1 MSGGNLNPF
10 KPGSIY
16 EQIGQGVGHAVE
28 NIANNPLPII
38 MAVALT
44 VASGGLGIGAAAA
57 EFVGAEGTMAAAVS
71 AGVNAAIGNAASTAL
86 NGGNVSQIATSGIIA
101 GLSAGAAAG
110 LSGSDLIKS
119 VTDGMDAAT
128 VKMISAAAGQSI
140 GGAVSAV
147 LQGKDPLTGALSGA
161 VTGALTSAFS
171 TSQLGDMSQAAAKV
185 LGNTIGSGAT
195 AALTGGNVATAIAN
209 SAVYGSL
216 KSSLGS
222 AYDSFNQ
229 AQADFNK
236 TYEDAQTK
244 VPDLVQQAQDLL
256 PTVQQQQQDAQT
268 TYDKL
273 QGYVSDYN
281 TAKANNDSAGM
292 TTAANAFNDLK
303 PTYDT
308 QLSTFNDNNSKL
320 SDLSTQI
327 NDTKTTLTTQQQ
339 ALQDAATQLKANYDT
354 FSTKLPELEKQQAQV
369 DATVAKLPDNYAA
382 IYNDAVSKGQ
392 DGNAALAAAMQPYN
406 QNVTAAKATIADL
419 PASMQAKFTADLAS
433 KADPSVAAQD
443 AQTNYMAA
451 VLSGLSGATGTG
463 LTSGSGADK
472 GLVTSPTSTSGL
484 TVPTTGSAI
493 PVDQNITDATGANL
507 NAFGT
512 TSTGAAVGAGTS
524 GTSGLSPALPST
536 GSTSTGSMSAAL
548 SPNTIMGTG
557 LPNGGDIGVTYQLG
571 ANGLPATDTFGQPI
585 KASSVGILGSTATPL
600 FSGNLNIKAP
610 SGTSNTSAAAPAVAT
625 GALGA
630 LAGGAGTSAP
640 ATTTANTDI
649 KDLTPG
655 LTKGSAFKFANE
667 PTFTAQLTQIPQP
680 PANQPDYATEIM
692 NAATGGSTNTAPT
705 SSSNI
710 TDLVPTLT
718 TAGNKFKFASD
729 PVFTSGTFTP
739 VITGA
744 LPTTQSILAAATG
757 GSIQGYAEG
766 QQVQMPDSPSPYLK
780 ASVVRGHQFQPM
792 AHFGG
797 AQLPGYQQQHFS
809 QGGQPEGMPEGHNP
823 QFFSEGGLN
832 TLDNTY
838 VKGEGDGTSD
848 SVAAMLARGEFV
860 IPADVVSDL
869 GNGSNDAGA
878 EVLYEF
884 LKTIREH
891 KRVADAKNLAPD
903 SKGAL
908 AYLLD
913 AKRKVG

>member
-28 NIANNPLPII
+28 NIGKNPLPII

-119 VTDGMDAAT
+119 VTDGMDPST
-128 VKMISAAAGQSI
+128 VKMIAAASGQSI

-185 LGNTIGSGAT
+185 LGNTIGAGAT
-195 AALTGGNVATAIAN
+195 AALTGGNVETAIAN

-244 VPDLVQQAQDLL
+244 MPDLVQQAQDLL

-392 DGNAALAAAMQPYN
+392 DGNTALAAAIDPYN
-406 QNVTAAKATIADL
+406 KNVSAAQATIANL
-419 PASMQAKFTADLAS
+419 PPSIQAKFTADLAS
-433 KADPSVAAQD
+433 KADPSAAAQD
-443 AQTNYMAA
+443 AQTNYTAE

-472 GLVTSPTSTSGL
+472 GLVASPTSTNGL

-507 NAFGT
+507 NAPGT
-512 TSTGAAVGAGTS
+512 SSTGAAIGASPS
-524 GTSGLSPALPST
+524 GTSGLSPTLPAT
-536 GSTSTGSMSAAL
+536 GSSDTGSMSASLAP
-548 SPNTIMGTG
+548 STIMGTG
-557 LPNGGDIGVTYQLG
+557 LPGGGDIGVTYQLG
-571 ANGLPATDTFGQPI
+571 ANGQPAVDSTGQPV
-585 KASSVGILGSTATPL
+585 KASSVGMLGSTSTPL

-610 SGTSNTSAAAPAVAT
+610 SGSSSSAAPAAA
-625 GALGA
+625 GALGV
-630 LAGGAGTSAP
+630 LGAGTT
-640 ATTTANTDI
+640 ATTTPASTTTASTDI

-655 LTKGSAFKFANE
+655 LTKGSAFKFSNE
-667 PTFTAQLTQIPQP
+667 PTFTSQLTPMPQQTT
-680 PANQPDYATEIM
+680 NPDYTTEIM
-692 NAATGGSTNTAPT
+692 SAATGGSTNTAPT
-705 SSSNI
+705 T
-710 TDLVPTLT
+710 TDIVDLQPTLT
-718 TAGNKFKFASD
+718 AAGNRFKMASE
-729 PVFTSGTFTP
+729 PMFTQGTFTP
-739 VITGA
+739 VVTGA
-744 LPTTQSILAAATG
+744 LPSSQNIFAAATG
-757 GSIQGYAEG
+757 GSIPGYAEG

-780 ASVVRGHQFQPM
+780 ASVVRGHQLQPFG
-792 AHFGG
+792 HFGG
-797 AQLPGYQQQHFS
+797 AQFAGYQQQHFA

-832 TLDNTY
+832 TLDNTF

-878 EVLYEF
+878 EVLDEF

-891 KRVADAKNLAPD
+891 KRMADAKNLAPD

>member
-28 NIANNPLPII
+28 NIAKDPLPII

-44 VASGGLGIGAAAA
+44 VASGGLGIGVAAA
-57 EFVGAEGTMAAAVS
+57 EFVGAEGAMAAAVS

-119 VTDGMDAAT
+119 VTDGMDPST
-128 VKMISAAAGQSI
+128 VKMIAAASGQSI

-147 LQGKDPLTGALSGA
+147 LQGKDPLTGAISGA
-161 VTGALTSAFS
+161 VQGALTSTFS
-171 TSQLGDMSQAAAKV
+171 TSELGDMSQAAAKV
-185 LGNTIGSGAT
+185 LGSTLGAGAT
-195 AALTGGNVATAIAN
+195 AALTGGNVPAAIAN

-236 TYEDAQTK
+236 TYQDAQTK

-354 FSTKLPELEKQQAQV
+354 FTTKLPELEKQQAQV

-392 DGNAALAAAMQPYN
+392 DGNTSLAAAMDPYN
-406 QNVTAAKATIADL
+406 KNVSAAQATIANL
-419 PASMQAKFTADLAS
+419 PPSIQAKFTADLAS
-433 KADPSVAAQD
+433 KVDPSAAAQD
-443 AQTNYMAA
+443 AQTNYTAE

-463 LTSGSGADK
+463 LTVGSGADK
-472 GLVTSPTSTSGL
+472 GITLGGTTSGL
-484 TVPTTGSAI
+484 TVPTTGAGI

-507 NAFGT
+507 NAPGT
-512 TSTGAAVGAGTS
+512 SSTGAAIGASPG
-524 GTSGLSPALPST
+524 GFGLNPALPAA
-536 GSTSTGSMSAAL
+536 GSNTSGEFGLSAAL
-548 SPNTIMGTG
+548 PANTIMGTG
-557 LPNGGDIGVTYQLG
+557 LPGGGDIGVTYQLG
-571 ANGLPATDTFGQPI
+571 ANGQPAIDSTGQPI
-585 KASSVGILGSTATPL
+585 KASSVGLLGSTATPL

-610 SGTSNTSAAAPAVAT
+610 SGSSSSAAPAAA
-625 GALGA
+625 GALGV
-630 LAGGAGTSAP
+630 LGAGTT
-640 ATTTANTDI
+640 ATTTPASTTTASTDI

-667 PTFTAQLTQIPQP
+667 PTFTAQLTPMPQQTT
-680 PANQPDYATEIM
+680 NPDYATEIM
-692 NAATGGSTNTAPT
+692 SAATGGSTNTAPT
-705 SSSNI
+705 T
-710 TDLVPTLT
+710 TDIVDLQPTLT
-718 TAGNKFKFASD
+718 AAGNRFKFVSD
-729 PVFTSGTFTP
+729 PTFTSSTFTP
-739 VITGA
+739 IVPGA
-744 LPTTQSILAAATG
+744 LANSQNILAAATG
-757 GSIQGYAEG
+757 GSIPGYAEG
-766 QQVQMPDSPSPYLK
+766 QQVQMPDSPSPYLR
-780 ASVVRGHQFQPM
+780 ANTVHGRGLQPFS
-792 AHFGG
+792 HFGG
-797 AQLPGYQQQHFS
+797 AQFAGYQQQHFA

-878 EVLYEF
+878 EVLDEF

-891 KRVADAKNLAPD
+891 KRMADAKNLAPD

>member
-28 NIANNPLPII
+28 NIGKNPLPII

-57 EFVGAEGTMAAAVS
+57 EFVGAEGAMAAAVS

-119 VTDGMDAAT
+119 VTDGMDPST

-147 LQGKDPLTGALSGA
+147 LQGKDPLTGAISGA

-171 TSQLGDMSQAAAKV
+171 TGQLADMNQAAAKV
-185 LGNTIGSGAT
+185 LGNVVGSGAT
-195 AALTGGNVATAIAN
+195 AALTGGNVSTAIAN

-216 KSSLGS
+216 KSSLSS

-229 AQADFNK
+229 AQDTFNK
-236 TYEDAQTK
+236 TYQDAQTK
-244 VPDLVQQAQDLL
+244 IPDLVQQAQDLL
-256 PTVQQQQQDAQT
+256 PTVQQQQQEAQA

-273 QGYVSDYN
+273 QSYVSDYN

-292 TTAANAFNDLK
+292 TTAANAFNGLK
-303 PTYDT
+303 STYDT
-308 QLSTFNDNNSKL
+308 QLSTFNDNNGKL
-320 SDLSTQI
+320 TDLTAQI
-327 NDTKTTLTTQQQ
+327 TDTKTTLAAQQQ
-339 ALQDAATQLKANYDT
+339 ALQDSSTQLKANYDA

-369 DATVAKLPDNYAA
+369 DATIAKLPDNYAK
-382 IYNDAVSKGQ
+382 IYNDAVANGQ
-392 DGNAALAAAMQPYN
+392 DGNAALAAAMDPYN
-406 QNVTAAKATIADL
+406 KNVSAVKATIADL
-419 PASMQAKFTADLAS
+419 PPSIQAKFAADLAN
-433 KADPSVAAQD
+433 KADPSAAAQD
-443 AQTNYMAA
+443 AQTNYVSAL
-451 VLSGLSGATGTG
+451 LSGLSGATGTG
-463 LTSGSGADK
+463 LTGGSGADK

-507 NAFGT
+507 NAPGT
-512 TSTGAAVGAGTS
+512 TSTGAAVGNAPS
-524 GTSGLSPALPST
+524 GTSGLSAASST
-536 GSTSTGSMSAAL
+536 GAGSMSEAL
-548 SPNTIMGTG
+548 PANTVMGTG
-557 LPNGGDIGVTYQLG
+557 LPGGGDIGITYQLG
-571 ANGLPATDTFGQPI
+571 SNGLPATDSTGQPV
-585 KASSVGILGSTATPL
+585 KASSVGLLGSTATPL
-600 FSGNLNIKAP
+600 FSGNLNVKAP
-610 SGTSNTSAAAPAVAT
+610 SGASNTGAVAA
-625 GALGA
+625 GALGT
-630 LAGGAGTSAP
+630 LAGTSALATSP
-640 ATTTANTDI
+640 TTTASTDI

-667 PTFTAQLTQIPQP
+667 PVFTPQLTQMPQQT
-680 PANQPDYATEIM
+680 ANPDYATEIM
-692 NAATGGSTNTAPT
+692 NAATGGSTNTT
-705 SSSNI
+705 SS
-710 TDLVPTLT
+710 TDIKDLIPTLT
-718 TAGNKFKFASD
+718 SAGNKFQFAHN
-729 PVFTSGTFTP
+729 PTFTP
-739 VITGA
+739 STFAPVMAGA
-744 LPTTQSILAAATG
+744 LPTTQNILAAATG
-757 GSIQGYAEG
+757 GSIPGYADG
-766 QQVQMPDSPSPYLK
+766 QQVQMPDSPSPFLK
-780 ASVVRGHQFQPM
+780 ANVVHGRGLQPFNR
-792 AHFGG
+792 FGG
-797 AQLPGYQQQHFS
+797 AQFAGYQQQRFAE
-809 QGGQPEGMPEGHNP
+809 GGQPDIPEGHNP

-832 TLDNTY
+832 TLENKF
-838 VKGEGDGTSD
+838 VQGEGDGTSD

-878 EVLYEF
+878 EVLDEF

-891 KRVADAKNLAPD
+891 KRMADAKHLAPD

-908 AYLLD
+908 GYLLD